1 MKRQNSGTAP
11 QWVTPHNRPADVL
24 SRAADLIS
32 SEGPGGFLR
41 AAGRFLTTLGRRIY
55 WSREVRFYHLSI
67 EKASTVTVTAPC
79 DNVSLHVIE
88 SSGQALD
95 LAARGFENIL
105 EALPGSGRKLERGAV
120 AACAFVGHEL
130 ASIDWMALSDEA
142 RPAVDGTPYPPRL
155 VDGEACTGGA
165 YTMPRF
171 RRRGIGE
178 YRFSAE
184 VQYLRARGC
193 HVCYNTI
200 AVWNIPSQRCVE
212 RYGATFDVVFQHRRL
227 LGRDSFRTVRTGAP
241 PPSPR

>member
-1 MKRQNSGTAP
+1 MKRPSAGTAP
-11 QWVTPHNRPADVL
+11 QWVTPRNRPADVVA
-24 SRAADLIS
+24 RAAGLIS
-32 SEGPGGFLR
+32 REGPGGFLR
-41 AAGRFLTTLGRRIY
+41 AAGRFLTVVSRRIY

-67 EKASTVTVTAPC
+67 DKAATVRVTAPC

-105 EALPGSGRKLERGAV
+105 EALPGAGRKLDRGAV

-142 RPAVDGTPYPPRL
+142 RPAVDDTPYPLRL
-155 VDGEACTGGA
+155 ADGEACTGGA

-212 RYGATFDVVFQHRRL
+212 RYGATFDVVFRHRRL
-227 LGRDSFRTVRTGAP
+227 LGRDSYRTVRTAAR
-241 PPSPR
+241 PSSSP